1 MHKLLLLP
9 GLFCLFQITATA
21 QWTSTQGP
29 YGGSV
34 YELKSNG
41 TYVYASKLGG
51 LYRSADVGL
60 NWEICDS
67 TNLFG
72 RLAVDGKNLLASY
85 SDLDQGHLR
94 YSPDHGDHWVKVALP
109 PGTPY
114 LDNFAVKGN
123 IILFTHLGKIWRSEN
138 LGQQWESFQIAGEPF
153 QHPKLLGL
161 FEGLFYLGNRARLL
175 ISSNGSDW
183 TYLANVPGNSLNY
196 IHRIYRHGDVVIS
209 LSGQTIGRSLDGG
222 VQWQVGA
229 TEANENLG
237 PNTCFSYENGV
248 FYASTGDPM
257 FKSTDNGLSW
267 EYIDPNGPKLYYHT
281 SQENVILGHLFGLGV
296 FRSTDGGQTFSPSN
310 HGLGGGDVL
319 TIGLKNNDLWVWDEW
334 GITRQ
339 NTDQL
344 DWDATPTYPLPTYLG
359 AFVTIFHYKNA
370 VFVRKDHGDLLRS
383 FDGGQ
388 TWDTVTPDAS
398 IVASDFVEFNQQ
410 NDSLFLSSEFY
421 KTYLST
427 DLGEHWELIN
437 PHVDSQ
443 IGSSMKDMAVQGG
456 KAYVTDNQYL
466 YRSDDH
472 LQTWQTVGTPQ
483 PFEPG
488 AIKVRLFATPRLLF
502 AFVNLEKVFRSN
514 DQGETWTQIPFLFPP
529 DFNVSSESEIVFAEV
544 GETVV
549 AFFERAGIFVSHD
562 DGLTWDTRNEGIPF
576 ATSVT
581 SFAYNENSMWVGTY
595 FWGLYQR
602 STADLGPVS
611 TTQPSVTNALHIF
624 PNPTHGLLS
633 CKLPNGVSGEA
644 ILSIYDIQ
652 GRQLLHRT
660 TSAEQLPDLDLSRLA
675 PGMYWVSIATQKG
688 VFGGKVVLR

>member
-1 MHKLLLLP
+1 MHKLLLPL
-9 GLFCLFQITATA
+9 LFCLLQLVANA
-21 QWTSTQGP
+21 QWTSTTGP
-29 YGGSV
+29 YGGNV
-34 YELKSNG
+34 YELKNNG
-41 TYVYASKLGG
+41 TYIFAAKLGG

-60 NWEICDS
+60 TWEICDS

-72 RLAVDGKNLLASY
+72 RLAVDGKNLVASY

-153 QHPKLLGL
+153 HHPKLLGL

-222 VQWQVGA
+222 VQWQIGA

-237 PNTCFSYENGV
+237 PNTYFSYENGV

-281 SQENVILGHLFGLGV
+281 SQDNVILGHLFGLGV

-339 NTDQL
+339 NTNQL
-344 DWDATPTYPLPTYLG
+344 NWDASLTYPLPTLFG
-359 AFVTIFHYKNA
+359 SFASIFHFKNA
-370 VFVRKDHGDLLRS
+370 VFVRKDHGDLMRS

-388 TWDTVTPDAS
+388 TWETVTPDAS
-398 IVASDFVEFNQQ
+398 IVSSDFVEFNQQ
-410 NDSLFLSSEFY
+410 NDSLFVSSEFY

-427 DLGEHWELIN
+427 DMGNHWELIN
-437 PHVDSQ
+437 PQVDGQ
-443 IGSSMKDMAVQGG
+443 IGSSMKDIAIQGG
-456 KAYVTDNQYL
+456 TFFVTDNQQL
-466 YRSDDH
+466 YRSDDQ
-472 LQTWQTVGTPQ
+472 LLSWQAVGTAN

-488 AIKVRLFATPRLLF
+488 ASKVRLFATPRFLF
-502 AFVNLEKVFRSN
+502 AFVNLEKVFRSD
-514 DQGETWTQIPFLFPP
+514 DQGATWTKVPFLFPP
-529 DFNVSSESEIVFAEV
+529 DFNVSAESEIVFVEI
-544 GETVV
+544 GEAVV

-562 DGLTWDTRNEGIPF
+562 QGLTWDTHNEGIPF
-576 ATSVT
+576 PTATT
-581 SFAYNENSMWVGTY
+581 SFAYNETSMWVGTY

-602 STADLGPVS
+602 STSDLDPVS
-611 TTQPSVTNALHIF
+611 TTQPRFTSNLKIF
-624 PNPTHGLLS
+624 PNPTGGTIALS
-633 CKLPNGVSGEA
+633 LPSEAHGEA
-644 ILSIYDIQ
+644 IISIHDLQ
-652 GRQLLHRT
+652 GRQLLYRT
-660 TSAEQLPDLDLSRLA
+660 TSAGQLPDLDLSGFARGL
-675 PGMYWVSIATQKG
+675 YWVSIATQNG
-688 VFGGKVVLR
+688 LFGAKVVLK